1 MTLRTLWGESWKDRA
16 FRIES
21 IVTVVLLVGIV
32 SGLANFLQVIE
43 RRPGAVLNDPVLAMF
58 QPVDLTWVT
67 FALIYGGLL
76 LAIGILLSH
85 PRRLMIAF
93 QCYSMM
99 VIVRMIAMSL
109 TPLDPPPTMIA
120 LVDPTVS
127 YFGTGMTPSRD
138 LFFSGHT
145 STMLLLALT
154 VPSIRWRN
162 LFAAATVAVAV
173 CVLAQ
178 HAHYTIDVF
187 AAVFFAYG
195 SYAMVL
201 RAREALSL
209 SNPSGPGGTL

>member
-1 MTLRTLWGESWKDRA
+1 MALRTLWGGYWKDQT
-16 FRIES
+16 FRIELT
-21 IVTVVLLVGIV
+21 VTVLLLVGVV
-32 SGLANFLQVIE
+32 SALAKFLKMIE
-43 RRPGAVLNDPVLAMF
+43 LRPGVILNDPVLAMF
-58 QPVDLTWVT
+58 KPVDLTWLT
-67 FALIYGGLL
+67 FALIYGGLF

-93 QCYSMM
+93 QAYTLM
-99 VIVRMIAMSL
+99 VIIRMIAMSL

-127 YFGTGMTPSRD
+127 YFGTGVNLSRD

-154 VPSIRWRN
+154 APSVRWRTV
-162 LFAAATVAVAV
+162 FGMATAAVAG

-195 SYAMVL
+195 AYALVL
-201 RAREALSL
+201 RVRKALSL
-209 SNPSGPGGTL
+209 PDLSVLGERP